1 MDHQWEWVHTS
12 PSFSLQSSPALTTP
26 KHQTFLKGTWGYGVL
41 PTHPPSEWLITG
53 SSHAWGSPR
62 WLYQAWVLGHGEER
76 RDGGTLKLAQRPG
89 LSLNQ
94 WLTGLMDQMSA
105 QHLPESRHLTPT
117 ERLQRNCSSMALYY
131 EKILGTP
138 PLDLPETL
146 WKWPDANLVF

>member
-1 MDHQWEWVHTS
+1 MGSHFPLVPTAVTTSSNNPKAPDLSKGDLRLWGASHSSSFWMVNNRVKPCLGLSQVALPGLGFGVWGGKERWRHFKTS
-12 PSFSLQSSPALTTP
+12 PET
-26 KHQTFLKGTWGYGVL
+26 
-41 PTHPPSEWLITG
+41 
-53 SSHAWGSPR
+53 R
-62 WLYQAWVLGHGEER
+62 
-76 RDGGTLKLAQRPG
+76 

-131 EKILGTP
+131 EKILGAP